1 MTRKIITY
9 DEDERILS
17 RDISYDKV
25 ISVFDRQEIIKL
37 YEQGISS
44 VNILSVFDTQ
54 NVIKL
59 YEQGV
64 PGVKG
69 EKGDSEPF
77 YLISPDHYGVSASI
91 SFFGQ
96 ISSSFIPHIT
106 DTFDLGSINFGW
118 RGIYANTE
126 IKVQNTLIN
135 SGGFGFENLI
145 IERITPNQQT
155 FLIKSGSVS
164 ASFNLNGIFLI
175 SNFENLPVPN
185 LGGLITSGSEFY
197 IGL

>member
-17 RDISYDKV
+17 RDTSYDKV
-25 ISVFDRQEIIKL
+25 ISVFD
-37 YEQGISS
+37 
-44 VNILSVFDTQ
+44 NQ

-59 YEQGV
+59 YEPGV

-69 EKGDSEPF
+69 EKGNSEPF
-77 YLISPDHYGVSASI
+77 YLISPNHYGVSASI

-96 ISSSFIPHIT
+96 ISSSFIPDIT
-106 DTFDLGSINFGW
+106 NTFDLGSTNFGW

-145 IERITPNQQT
+145 IERITNNHQT

-164 ASFNLNGIFLI
+164 ASFNPNGIFLI
-175 SNFENLPVPN
+175 SNFENLPIPN